1 MKDLKTLLESNSNWK
16 IDRYDK
22 QITDPDFIILNTDDK
37 LIEFAKISD
46 VQNDKTYFG
55 SEEATKEVLN
65 LKPMQSFEDSVNV
78 YVRVK

>member
-46 VQNDKTYFG
+46 VQNIKNNGAF
-55 SEEATKEVLN
+55 N
-65 LKPMQSFEDSVNV
+65 
-78 YVRVK
+78 

>member
-1 MKDLKTLLESNSNWK
+1 MKDLKTLLESNNIWK
-16 IDRYDK
+16 IDSYDK
-22 QITDPDFIILNTDDK
+22 KITDPDFIILNVDDK

-78 YVRVK
+78 VVRVK